1 MNLKLGVLLVVIGLV
16 ISGCKQKEE
25 AAPESVP
32 PVAQPSAAKAPM
44 AAAVGPHT
52 AVIQEVIQATSYTYL
67 NVKEGESTFWMA
79 VTKREIEVGK
89 TIVFTPGLEQRN
101 FKSKDLNRTFET
113 IYFMDSISVAG
124 EGTMGAASAMSPH
137 STMPSQ
143 TKPIVGKLEV
153 VIDPIEGGISIAQLF
168 GDTATHGGQSV
179 KIRGKVTKVNSGIMG
194 KNWVHIQDGTEA
206 EGNYDLTVT
215 TQETAKVG
223 DVVVVQGKITLNKDF
238 GSGYKYDVIMEDA
251 HCHPE

>member
-1 MNLKLGVLLVVIGLV
+1 MNLKLSVLLIVIGLV

-25 AAPESVP
+25 APE
-32 PVAQPSAAKAPM
+32 PVSSADQSPM
-44 AAAVGPHT
+44 TAAVGPHT
-52 AVIQEVIQATSYTYL
+52 AVIEEVIQATSYTYL

-79 VTKREIEVGK
+79 VTKRDIEVG
-89 TIVFTPGLEQRN
+89 TAITFMPGLEQRN

-113 IYFMDSISVAG
+113 VFFMDSISVAG
-124 EGTMGAASAMSPH
+124 EDVMGAPAAMSPH
-137 STMPSQ
+137 ATMTGQ
-143 TKPIVGKLEV
+143 TKPVVGKQDEI
-153 VIDPIEGGISIAQLF
+153 IDPIEGGISIGQLY
-168 GDTATHGGQSV
+168 GNTATYGGQIV

-194 KNWVHIQDGTEA
+194 KNWVHVQDGTEA
-206 EGNYDLTVT
+206 DGNYDLTVT

-223 DVVVVQGKITLNKDF
+223 DVVLVQGKITLNKDF